1 MAKLTYDE
9 IMKLVDEKLTPE
21 LIESVI
27 KEMGIE
33 EDVKYYPDEHVER
46 MHLEN
51 DLSVMVGDWLDE
63 AIESMTLSELEER
76 VEYFK
81 QNQEDIREIRISR
94 PEPEV
99 EEEDIRVSAK
109 DLWML

>member
-9 IMKLVDEKLTPE
+9 IMKLMDEKLTPE

-33 EDVKYYPDEHVER
+33 EDVRYYPDENVER

-51 DLSVMVGDWLDE
+51 DLINLIDDWVDN
-63 AIESMTLSELEER
+63 AIESMTLSELKER

-81 QNQEDIREIRISR
+81 QNQENINEIRISK
-94 PEPEV
+94 PER
-99 EEEDIRVSAK
+99 EEDIKISAK
-109 DLWML
+109 DLWL

>member
-33 EDVKYYPDEHVER
+33 EDVKYYL
-46 MHLEN
+46 M
-51 DLSVMVGDWLDE
+51 
-63 AIESMTLSELEER
+63 SM
-76 VEYFK
+76 
-81 QNQEDIREIRISR
+81 
-94 PEPEV
+94 
-99 EEEDIRVSAK
+99 
-109 DLWML
+109 

>member
-27 KEMGIE
+27 KEMGLE
-33 EDVKYYPDEHVER
+33 EDVKYCPDRTVER

-51 DLSVMVGDWLDE
+51 DLTNLIDDWVDS
-63 AIESMTLSELEER
+63 AIESMTLSELKER
-76 VEYFK
+76 VEYFR
-81 QNQEDIREIRISR
+81 QNQEDINEIRISK
-94 PEPEV
+94 PER
-99 EEEDIRVSAK
+99 EEDIKISAK
-109 DLWML
+109 DLWL

>member
-51 DLSVMVGDWLDE
+51 DLSIIVGDWLDE

-81 QNQEDIREIRISR
+81 QNYNEIKEIRISR
-94 PEPEV
+94 PEV
-99 EEEDIRVSAK
+99 EGEDIKISVK
-109 DLWML
+109 DL

>member
-51 DLSVMVGDWLDE
+51 DLTNLIDDWVDN

-81 QNQEDIREIRISR
+81 QNQEDIREIRISK
-94 PEPEV
+94 PER
-99 EEEDIRVSAK
+99 EEDIKISAK
-109 DLWML
+109 DLWL